1 MSTLHFLGF
10 SRKNVIISDARDYL
24 GISYGVVAQFQ
35 LLKFSLVGLMAFVVL
50 GCGVP
55 SKVTA
60 DAPDQIAQS
69 TSVVGDVNAKRLAN
83 ADAEPENWLAHGRTN
98 DEQRFSPLKQ
108 ISSDNVAALGLDW
121 YFDFP
126 TRRGMEA
133 TPIVVDGVIYVAGA
147 WSMVFAFDGKTGA
160 LLWQYDPQVPRA
172 WMVNVCCD
180 AVNRGVALWKGKVF
194 FGTLD
199 GRLIA
204 LNANSGEKVWEVQTT
219 PKDKPYSI
227 TGAPRVVKGKVIIGN
242 GGADLGVRGFV
253 SAYDAET
260 GEQVWRFYTVPGDPS
275 KPFESKALEMAATT
289 WKGGQWW
296 KVGGGGGTVWDSMT
310 YDQELDLL
318 YIGVGNGS
326 PWNREIRSPGGG
338 DNLFLS
344 SIVAVRPDTGEYVWH
359 YQTTPGESWDY
370 TATQHMILADLE
382 INGKV
387 RKVIMQAPKNG
398 FFFVL
403 DRVTGEF
410 ISAEKYTEVTWASHV
425 DPITG
430 RPVEN
435 PGVRYEIATAVLYP
449 GSLGGHSWHP
459 MSYSPDTGLV
469 YIPVQEIP
477 AAYTAKPNFEYDANQ
492 WNTGVDTADGG
503 MPDDKATREVVMKMI
518 RGNITAWDP
527 VAQKERWKVQHN
539 NMGNGGL
546 LSTAG
551 NLVFQ
556 GNAEGDFVA
565 YRADTGE
572 RLWSAPA
579 QTGIVAAPISY
590 AINGEQYI
598 AVMAGWGGIFAVA
611 GGEVAKRSADG
622 RNRSRLLVY
631 KLGGTK
637 HLPAIEEEADKLL
650 APPPITADAKTVEQ
664 GRKLFL
670 DHCAV
675 CHGDRAVSGSEIPD
689 LRYLHPGKHQIFN
702 QIVVDGIFN
711 GLGMPSFKHVL
722 SVDNAE
728 TIHAY
733 LIKRAHE
740 TLEEQSLTPAQQK

>member
-1 MSTLHFLGF
+1 MSTQSSLDF
-10 SRKNVIISDARDYL
+10 SRQNVIVSDASNTL
-24 GISYGVVAQFQ
+24 GISYGVVILF
-35 LLKFSLVGLMAFVVL
+35 KWIKISVVGWITLILL
-50 GCGVP
+50 GCGTP
-55 SKVTA
+55 SKVTT
-60 DAPDQIAQS
+60 DALHQAPMPA
-69 TSVVGDVNAKRLAN
+69 SVIIGDVNAKRLFN

-108 ISSDNVAALGLDW
+108 INSDNVKELGLAW
-121 YFDFP
+121 FFDFP
-126 TRRGMEA
+126 TRRGLEA
-133 TPIVVDGVIYVAGA
+133 TPIVVDGVIYVAGS
-147 WSMVFAFDGKTGA
+147 WSMVFAFDAKTGA
-160 LLWQYDPQVPRA
+160 SLWHYDPQVPRA

-180 AVNRGVALWKGKVF
+180 AVNRGVALWEGKVF

-204 LNANSGEKVWEVQTT
+204 LNAGNGEKLWEVQTT

-242 GGADLGVRGFV
+242 GGADIGVRGFV

-260 GEQVWRFYTVPGDPS
+260 GKQVWRFYTVPGDTS

-289 WKGGQWW
+289 WNGGQWW
-296 KVGGGGGTVWDSMT
+296 KVGGGGGTVWDSIT
-310 YDQELDLL
+310 YDQDLDLL
-318 YIGVGNGS
+318 YIGVGNGA

-382 INGKV
+382 IEGKV

-403 DRVTGEF
+403 DRTTGEF
-410 ISAEKYTEVTWASHV
+410 ISAEKYTKVTWASHV
-425 DPITG
+425 DPDTG

-435 PGVRYEIATAVLYP
+435 PGIRYIDKTSVLYP

-477 AAYTAKPNFEYDANQ
+477 AAYTAKADFKYNANQ
-492 WNTGVDTADGG
+492 WNTGVDTADSG
-503 MPDDKATREVVMKMI
+503 MSDDKATREVVMKMI
-518 RGNITAWDP
+518 HGNITAWDP

-551 NLVFQ
+551 NLLFQ
-556 GNAEGDFVA
+556 GNAEADFVA

-572 RLWSAPA
+572 RLWSTPA

-590 AINGEQYI
+590 AIDGEQYI

-611 GGEVAKRSADG
+611 GGEVAKRSYDG

-637 HLPAIEEEADKLL
+637 QLPAIETEAEKLL
-650 APPPITADAKTVEQ
+650 APPPITANAKTVEQ

-670 DHCAV
+670 DHCAF

-689 LRYLHPGKHQIFN
+689 LRYLDPAKHDIFN
-702 QIVVDGIFN
+702 QIVREGIFS
-711 GLGMPSFKHVL
+711 GLGMPRFKDVL

-728 TIHAY
+728 RIHAY

-740 TLEEQSLTPAQQK
+740 TLEDKSLSTAQ